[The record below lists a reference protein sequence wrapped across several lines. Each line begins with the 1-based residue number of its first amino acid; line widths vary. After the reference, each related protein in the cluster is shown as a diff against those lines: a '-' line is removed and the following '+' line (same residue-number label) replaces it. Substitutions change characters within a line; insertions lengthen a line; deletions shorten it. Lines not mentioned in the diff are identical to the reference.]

1 MKKLTPPSNTDW
13 DKHIKTA
20 FTYKDGTI
28 KFTITDDE
36 LKIISTIYDKYHTE
50 KGQECDEF
58 KSTLLSDELNNAL
71 EVSYNEIQE
80 KGRLSKLREQ
90 LLLSTNRC
98 PFCGISVTEELDHH
112 LPKSIYKS
120 LGIFSRN
127 LVPSCHKCNN
137 KKRTIVGIPHI
148 YYDEYL
154 DNDYFIAVTKMIG
167 NALVIKYE
175 ISKDNI
181 TEEQFKILSLVF
193 ERINLNNR
201 LLKETNTFLSSFS
214 ISIEEK
220 FDNFS
225 QKGVKE
231 YLLKLH
237 QQFINDFGINNWRTA
252 LMKSLANCD
261 DFCNGGFKGY
271 YQSLIQ

>member
-1 MKKLTPPSNTDW
+1 
-13 DKHIKTA
+13 
-20 FTYKDGTI
+20 
-28 KFTITDDE
+28 
-36 LKIISTIYDKYHTE
+36 
-50 KGQECDEF
+50 
-58 KSTLLSDELNNAL
+58 
-71 EVSYNEIQE
+71 
-80 KGRLSKLREQ
+80 
-90 LLLSTNRC
+90 
-98 PFCGISVTEELDHH
+98 
-112 LPKSIYKS
+112 
-120 LGIFSRN
+120 
-127 LVPSCHKCNN
+127 
-137 KKRTIVGIPHI
+137 
-148 YYDEYL
+148 L